1 MKTMEEKD
9 RKAVE
14 RVLNAKTPEERIK
27 MAIKNFK
34 KENQICSAILYLAPE
49 VVDEGKSSILIDT
62 INDDYSLLQGQI
74 VMDMMSN
81 VHTRNFLMD
90 TVDMYR
96 ENRCPDDIIEDAFFW
111 CNMHDKWCE
120 LSEEKDAAA
129 LIDMRCIANNNQYSD
144 NEKYDRLR
152 IYILKTFVDGKEGEK

>member
-14 RVLNAKTPEERIK
+14 RVLNAKTPEKRIQ
-27 MAIKNFK
+27 AALKNFT
-34 KENQICSAILYLAPE
+34 KENQIYSAILYLAPE

-62 INDDYSLLQGQI
+62 VNDDYSMLQGQI

-81 VHTRNFLMD
+81 VRTRNFLMEV
-90 TVDMYR
+90 VDMYR

-120 LSEEKDAAA
+120 LSEEKDAPELAT
-129 LIDMRCIANNNQYSD
+129 MRLIANNKNYSD
-144 NEKYDRLR
+144 DDKYDRLR

>member
-1 MKTMEEKD
+1 MEEKD

-14 RVLNAKTPEERIK
+14 RVLNAKTPEARIK
-27 MAIKNFK
+27 NAIKNFK

-49 VVDEGKSSILIDT
+49 VVDEGKSTILIDT
-62 INDDYSLLQGQI
+62 INDDYSMLQGQI

-81 VHTRNFLMD
+81 VRTRNFLMD

-96 ENRCPDDIIEDAFFW
+96 ENRCSDDIIEDAFFW

-120 LSEEKDAAA
+120 LSEKEDAAELKEMR
-129 LIDMRCIANNNQYSD
+129 LIAYNNKLSD
-144 NEKYDRLR
+144 NDKYDRLR
-152 IYILKTFVDGKEGEK
+152 IYILKTYVDEKEGEK

>member
-1 MKTMEEKD
+1 MKTMEDKD
-9 RKAVE
+9 RKAIE

-27 MAIKNFK
+27 NAIKNFT
-34 KENQICSAILYLAPE
+34 KENRICSAILYLAPE

-62 INDDYSLLQGQI
+62 VNDDYSMLQGQI

-81 VHTRNFLMD
+81 VRTRNFIMD
-90 TVDMYR
+90 TVDMYC

-120 LSEEKDAAA
+120 LTEKEDAAELKEMR
-129 LIDMRCIANNNQYSD
+129 LIAFNKKLSD
-144 NEKYDRLR
+144 NDKYDRLR
-152 IYILKTFVDGKEGEK
+152 IYILKTFVDGREGEK